1 MVSKSTFPRVPI
13 SQNRSH
19 GPVSWPGVRVAL
31 DTAGLR
37 SQSLCPT
44 VHWGLWREGRGS
56 AVPEVLVI
64 RVFGPLSSFGRGMER
79 TMVGQA
85 GRVVP
90 YRLLLSSFSCYLI
103 FLILQTFAP
112 FPPTIFIPLR
122 AERVSS
128 LLRFFPRCFIWYLTH
143 C

>member
-1 MVSKSTFPRVPI
+1 MVSKSTFPRVSV
-13 SQNRSH
+13 SQNRSR
-19 GPVSWPGVRVAL
+19 GPVSGPGVCAVL
-31 DTAGLR
+31 DTARLR
-37 SQSLCPT
+37 PQSLCPT

-64 RVFGPLSSFGRGMER
+64 RVFGPLSSFGQGMER

-103 FLILQTFAP
+103 FLILQTFVS
-112 FPPTIFIPLR
+112 FPPTTFIPFEGR
-122 AERVSS
+122 TCV
-128 LLRFFPRCFIWYLTH
+128 FFA
-143 C
+143 